1 MITMKDFMEVVDYR
15 VTDCTRYCWECFGTD
30 AHSMDF
36 WDGDHKGKSVHVV
49 FSTKDKTVFQ
59 MEAYDFAIDKAIRWT
74 NPDYT
79 ALYIEESTR
88 RKCDPDQAYD
98 DTKFIDLAQEEF
110 LKTAYA
116 IVQGK

>member
-15 VTDCTRYCWECFGTD
+15 VTECSKYFWDCFGPD

-36 WDGDHKGKSVHVV
+36 WDGDYSGKSAHVV
-49 FSTKDKTVFQ
+49 FSTRDKTVYQ

-74 NPDYT
+74 NPEYSEQY
-79 ALYIEESTR
+79 LEESI
-88 RKCDPDQAYD
+88 RKDCDPNQAYD
-98 DTKFIDLAQEEF
+98 DTVFIDLEKEEF

-116 IVQGK
+116 MLQGK